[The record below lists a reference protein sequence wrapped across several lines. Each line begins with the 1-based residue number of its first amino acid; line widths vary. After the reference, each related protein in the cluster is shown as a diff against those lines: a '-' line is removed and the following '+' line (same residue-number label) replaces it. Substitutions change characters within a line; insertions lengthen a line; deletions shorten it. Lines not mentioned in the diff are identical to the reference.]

1 MYLDTMK
8 IHVKIMLNFTYNV
21 LSLQRTMSG
30 IKNGY
35 SSIFLFINKA
45 SEICI
50 KKYLKNH
57 MWLKFN

>member
-1 MYLDTMK
+1 MN

-35 SSIFLFINKA
+35 SSIFLFINSLRA
-45 SEICI
+45 SEMCI
-50 KKYLKNH
+50 KKYKETYVIRV
-57 MWLKFN
+57 

>member
-1 MYLDTMK
+1 MYLDTMN

-50 KKYLKNH
+50 KKY
-57 MWLKFN
+57 

>member
-1 MYLDTMK
+1 MYLDTMN

-30 IKNGY
+30 IKNVY

-45 SEICI
+45 LEICI

-57 MWLKFN
+57 M